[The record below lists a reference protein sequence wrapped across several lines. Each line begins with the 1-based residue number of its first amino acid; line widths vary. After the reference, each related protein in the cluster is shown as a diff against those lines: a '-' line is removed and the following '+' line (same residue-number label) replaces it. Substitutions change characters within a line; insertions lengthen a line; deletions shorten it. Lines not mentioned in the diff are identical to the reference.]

1 VHLTAPQIADLDTIA
16 AFLAQDD
23 LGALDAAA
31 LARSTGSPAADAL
44 VLLGSSVLHTAERA
58 CAALR
63 AGLAPRLVI
72 AGGIGH
78 STGFLRDALA
88 AHPRYRDA
96 LGPDLP
102 EAELLARVAVRHL
115 GVDPA
120 QLVLET
126 ASTNCGD
133 NAVRTRAELARRG
146 LAPRSLVLLQ
156 DPTMQ
161 RRTGASF
168 ARAFADAP
176 EVQLVNHAVFTP
188 GLEGEGAAVHLA
200 GPPRAGLW
208 PVDRFVSLVM
218 GEVPRLRDDAAGY
231 GPRGRGFIA
240 HVDVPPEVEAA
251 HGRLAAVL
259 GGGGRGRAPGGR
271 SP

>member
-1 VHLTAPQIADLDTIA
+1 MRLSPSQIADLNAIA

-23 LGALDAAA
+23 LGALDGAA
-31 LARSTGSPAADAL
+31 LARATGSPTADAL
-44 VLLGSSVLHTAERA
+44 VLLGNSVLHTAERA
-58 CAALR
+58 FEAFAAGAAR
-63 AGLAPRLVI
+63 WLVI

-78 STGFLRDALA
+78 STAFLRDALA

-102 EAELLARVAVRHL
+102 EAELLARVAGRHFGL
-115 GVDPA
+115 DPA
-120 QLVLET
+120 RLVLET
-126 ASTNCGD
+126 ESTNCGD
-133 NAVRTRAELARRG
+133 NAVKTRAALTRRG
-146 LAPRSLVLLQ
+146 LAPRTLVLVQ

-168 ARAFADAP
+168 ARVYADAP
-176 EVQLVNHAVFTP
+176 EVRLVNHAAFAP
-188 GLEGEGAAVHLA
+188 ALEGVGEDVRLA

-208 PVDRFVSLVM
+208 PVERFFSLAM
-218 GEVPRLRDDAAGY
+218 GEVPRLRDDPAGY

-251 HGRLAAVL
+251 HGRLAAL
-259 GGGGRGRAPGGR
+259 GVRR
-271 SP
+271 